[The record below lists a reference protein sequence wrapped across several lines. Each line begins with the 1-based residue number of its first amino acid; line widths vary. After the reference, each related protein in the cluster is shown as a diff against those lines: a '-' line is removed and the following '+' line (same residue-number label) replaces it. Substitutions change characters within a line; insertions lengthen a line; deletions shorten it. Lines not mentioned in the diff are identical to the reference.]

1 MTSYISTGKRATLK
15 KKTYYYIMFLTS
27 STFCYVTTRDKITS
41 LQIAQKLLG
50 GKGLLTNLSFNMK
63 LIKQIN

>member
-1 MTSYISTGKRATLK
+1 
-15 KKTYYYIMFLTS
+15 MFLTS

-41 LQIAQKLLG
+41 LQIAQKLFG